1 MAASEDSSLPS
12 IPNKIYPDSTD
23 DQTPFIS
30 LFSKALNG
38 QHIIMKIHASNTS
51 KLKRYYQI
59 VPAVFL
65 SALILTACQ
74 KTPEPEAV
82 DETPVETTDQTTP
95 VTTNINV
102 ADPNDDNANEDTAS
116 SADPERDVS
125 LTQLEDNLEATDASS
140 TNANTAAS
148 PEQAIKGAQITDV
161 RYKSAAGESLSVV
174 FETSAAGLLNAI
186 VTLPNKPKMTLTA
199 PEGQG
204 NNPTY
209 RSSDGNIQL
218 VSHAGGG
225 TIDLIQNNK
234 ITSFDAVSADAEVV
248 AE

>member
-140 TNANTAAS
+140 MSANTAAS

-186 VTLPNKPKMTLTA
+186 VTLPNKPKMILTA